1 MRPSTSN
8 LGNALVNIPGR
19 IPDAIDHYRV
29 ALRINPEL
37 AEAHYNLGL
46 ALLSEPRQI
55 PEAITQFEAA
65 LRIRTDFTFAREI
78 VARWRA
84 AQR

>member
-1 MRPSTSN
+1 
-8 LGNALVNIPGR
+8 
-19 IPDAIDHYRV
+19 
-29 ALRINPEL
+29 LRINPEL

-46 ALLSEPRQI
+46 ALLNDPRQI
-55 PEAITQFEAA
+55 PEAISHFEAA
-65 LRIRTDFTFAREI
+65 LRLRPDFPFAREI